1 MGQAVKMQYS
11 TFYHRCIF
19 IARHQFLLCEL
30 LLRQNQT
37 CLRPTEVRL
46 RCELLRI
53 VVGVT
58 VGVYDDIR
66 RLKRLRRP
74 QLSEALGA

>member
-1 MGQAVKMQYS
+1 MQYNI
-11 TFYHRCIF
+11 FYHRCIF

-66 RLKRLRRP
+66 RLKRLRCP